1 MTNKEWMST
10 LPAEQFYDKMMWL
23 VRDFGFRFTSTRLG
37 IIDWLDQP
45 HKTEQVVFKHLSKS
59 EEESEGEDEHTD

>member
-10 LPAEQFYDKMMWL
+10 LPAEQFYDKMIWL
-23 VRDFGFRFTSTRLG
+23 VRDFGFRFNNSRLG

-45 HKTEQVVFKHLSKS
+45 YTSEAEQVVFYHLDKS
-59 EEESEGEDEHTD
+59 EAKDERTD